1 MANTKITTNVIA
13 DDAVTSDKLG
23 GDLTMPGH
31 VSLADNKEL
40 RVGTGNDLV
49 IKHDG
54 SHTTLTNTTG
64 NFTLLGDAVY
74 IGNAA
79 NNEYLAQFIANG
91 ACSLRFND
99 TEELATVSG
108 GVYIPNKL
116 GIGTNAPGAILSLPA
131 GESNTP
137 RFAIESAVDD
147 NDFTITQYE
156 DSNGTYT
163 MLGQNVKL
171 NSSGNNTVLDS
182 AHRTAGIFLD
192 ARSHGAI
199 TFITGAANTATEH
212 VKIDSTGKVGIG
224 TTSPNRQLSLKH
236 ASQAEVGFKTGS
248 VSNGALIYYND
259 SEDQLLLRA
268 QESSD
273 SITFQTGGTTERL
286 RIDSTGKVGIGTNAP
301 IMKMHVKGA
310 TGDVPSND
318 SNPPA
323 NGIAI
328 FDSGGGYSLVI
339 GTDDSNTGSAWIQSQ
354 SANVSSSEYDLL
366 LNPNGGSVGIGT
378 TTNPGGLPLHLKV
391 SSGDNKLRM
400 QTANKDA
407 FVMELRDAS
416 GDLWLGTN
424 TTAGAIQ
431 IGDAGQV
438 NMPSQPVAS
447 YGHTAGSEAGGYSY
461 NFGGTGSVSVICKPQ
476 AAIINRGS
484 MYNSSNGRFTA
495 PKAGI
500 YRYAVHG
507 NLYTLYLADGAYFMI
522 QIRKNGGHYVYH
534 YEVNEAN
541 SSSWLYNNM
550 GGIIS
555 MAKDDYLEFRLV
567 SNNMSGGASGGFGW
581 DASSYTHYEFHLLY

>member
-40 RVGTGNDLV
+40 RIGTGNDLV
-49 IKHDG
+49 IKHDA
-54 SHTTLTNTTG
+54 TDTIFTNTTG
-64 NFTLLGDAVY
+64 NLVLAGSHVY
-74 IGNAA
+74 IANAA
-79 NNEYLAQFIANG
+79 VSEYMGLFIADG
-91 ACSLRFND
+91 AASLRFNNV
-99 TEELATVSG
+99 EELATVSG
-108 GVYIPNKL
+108 GVYIPNEL
-116 GIGTNAPGAILSLPA
+116 GIGTNSPTQKLEILGSSSTLDIGA
-131 GESNTP
+131 
-137 RFAIESAVDD
+137 DD
-147 NDFTITQYE
+147 TAEVVAQF
-156 DSNGTYT
+156 
-163 MLGQNVKL
+163 VP
-171 NSSGNNTVLDS
+171 NSSNNRNGQLRIAGTTSPHNHSIALISDASTNVGMS
-182 AHRTAGIFLD
+182 FVTTASGTRGERMVI
-192 ARSHGAI
+192 G
-199 TFITGAANTATEH
+199 
-212 VKIDSTGKVGIG
+212 STGDVGIG
-224 TTSPNRQLSLKH
+224 TT
-236 ASQAEVGFKTGS
+236 
-248 VSNGALIYYND
+248 
-259 SEDQLLLRA
+259 
-268 QESSD
+268 
-273 SITFQTGGTTERL
+273 
-286 RIDSTGKVGIGTNAP
+286 AP

-378 TTNPGGLPLHLKV
+378 TTNPAGLPLHLKV

-447 YGHTAGSEAGGYSY
+447 YGHSAGSEAGGYAY

-484 MYNSSNGRFTA
+484 MYNSSTGRFTA

-550 GGIIS
+550 GGVIS